1 MKRMQKKLR
10 EEELQQ
16 LRGEMDSGR
25 RVQPEAHLKGGGVA
39 EKGRVTGGGR
49 AKGSDKSR
57 GAGRGSVTGGA
68 SDESSDMSDDLSR
81 DSRTESEEVSLA
93 SSASNSLI
101 EDDEDGSGSEMSGS
115 ADFEGDHQYRSDG
128 DDSEDNF

>member
-25 RVQPEAHLKGGGVA
+25 RVQPEGHLKGGA
-39 EKGRVTGGGR
+39 EKGRVAGGGR

-57 GAGRGSVTGGA
+57 SGARGSGA